1 METYNNLLQ
10 FAVTHG
16 SFDGGD
22 QGLLNAY
29 FRFIFYLLDKIISLF
44 SGWREWDASHRLPF
58 TYNVTTSAIF
68 AYAAAVKRLFIY
80 SLILI
85 IFSFSFAPQVKIV
98 HFLGKQKPWLVHYE
112 SGEGLTYLSDYHR
125 VGLIFV

>member
-1 METYNNLLQ
+1 LETYNNLLQ

-80 SLILI
+80 SLI
-85 IFSFSFAPQVKIV
+85 
-98 HFLGKQKPWLVHYE
+98 
-112 SGEGLTYLSDYHR
+112 
-125 VGLIFV
+125 